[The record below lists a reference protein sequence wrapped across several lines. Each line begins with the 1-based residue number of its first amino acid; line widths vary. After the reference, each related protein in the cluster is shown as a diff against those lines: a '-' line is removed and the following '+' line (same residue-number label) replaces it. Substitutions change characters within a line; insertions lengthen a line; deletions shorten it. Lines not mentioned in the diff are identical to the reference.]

1 MWNGK
6 GYWKQKQFRK
16 KEKLTSLN
24 TSLPW
29 SSSLFYKAGSFT
41 STPNSYHLVESHWQL
56 QQGRWLWS
64 QTVKDVCFDMFCA
77 AIWSSGVKTNDI
89 IPSTILCAWVIR
101 WGPLTKTS
109 QVPQGNFWSMHPNK
123 SLSYRP
129 FRVVLISTSCG
140 FGLFWVNPDKA
151 FWGFCFYPFKLGK

>member
-1 MWNGK
+1 MGK
-6 GYWKQKQFRK
+6 AIENKNSSGK
-16 KEKLTSLN
+16 KKKLTSLN
-24 TSLPW
+24 TFLLIIFPVLQGRPLPPLQIPITLWNSLT
-29 SSSLFYKAGSFT
+29 A
-41 STPNSYHLVESHWQL
+41 

-77 AIWSSGVKTNDI
+77 AIWSSGVKTIDI
-89 IPSTILCAWVIR
+89 IPSTILC
-101 WGPLTKTS
+101 L
-109 QVPQGNFWSMHPNK
+109 GNKMRTTDKDITGTPRKFWSMHPNK